1 VYNEG
6 LLSRQMDPVAFTEL
20 SENKQ
25 SSFVHI
31 EKIGDFEYLSAY
43 ATFRNNSN
51 EIVGYLNL
59 PYFLRQKELKEEQA
73 SSLLALINIYSLLIA
88 ISMIVTFII
97 ANRLTEPLTLL
108 QEKIGQIRLG
118 RKNERIDYRKNDEIG
133 GLVSEYNRMIRELE
147 QSADLLARS
156 ERESA
161 WREMAKQV
169 AHEVKNP
176 LTPMKLSV
184 QYLLKAWEDK
194 RPDFDERLR
203 KFRDAMIEQI
213 ETLSAI
219 ASEFSYFAKM
229 PAALKTETDLL
240 QVLNNCLE
248 FYRNNESQVAIT
260 FEHPGLRKAI
270 VLADKDQMLRL
281 FNNLIRNAI
290 QAIPEERD
298 GKIDITV
305 QKIDGVYEVRVKDN
319 GMGIPEEIREK
330 IFAPNFTTKN
340 SGMGLGL
347 AMSKTIVENMDGEI
361 SYETGIG
368 EGTTFLMRIPALGK

>member
-1 VYNEG
+1 
-6 LLSRQMDPVAFTEL
+6 MDPVAFTEL

-25 SSFVHI
+25 SAFVHI

-43 ATFRNNSN
+43 ATFRNNNN

-59 PYFLRQKELKEEQA
+59 PYFLRQKELKEELA

-88 ISMIVTFII
+88 ISMIVTFVI

-213 ETLSAI
+213 ETLSTI

-229 PAALKTETDLL
+229 PTAIKTELDLCE
-240 QVLNNCLE
+240 VLENCLE
-248 FYRNNESQVAIT
+248 FYRNNEADVKVNYRHTGIQRAM
-260 FEHPGLRKAI
+260 A
-270 VLADKDQMLRL
+270 LADKDQLLRL
-281 FNNLIRNAI
+281 FNNLFRNAI
-290 QAIPEERD
+290 QSIPGDRKGILEVTLEREEPYYIIR
-298 GKIDITV
+298 
-305 QKIDGVYEVRVKDN
+305 VRDN
-319 GMGIPEEIREK
+319 GSGIPEDIREK
-330 IFAPNFTTKN
+330 IFAPNFTTKS

-347 AMSKTIVENMDGEI
+347 AMSKTIVENMNGEI
-361 SYETGIG
+361 MYET
-368 EGTTFLMRIPALGK
+368 ELDKGTVFIIKIPILGFSKELNIS